1 MNSKLAGPLNFLDKN
16 STLFLSTSMAL
27 MLMPDK
33 LRVSVRAP
41 IPGPISKKLSPLLG
55 DIDCPISKMIAGSER

>member
-1 MNSKLAGPLNFLDKN
+1 
-16 STLFLSTSMAL
+16 